1 MSRLI
6 LSIVIFGAF
15 CISALAQTTTFTYQG
30 KLSDTGSPTTNYDFE
45 FRLWDA
51 LTGGNLLATQAH
63 ANVPVTNGLFSVKV
77 DLGSSFSSGAPRYL
91 EIAVKNVGAGS
102 FTILSPRQQ
111 ITSAPYNIRSLSAA
125 NADQLGGISASGFI
139 QNTSS
144 QQPANFNISGN
155 GIIGGY
161 TKLGSDAPSIKV
173 KKLTGTTAATEGGI
187 VTIFHG
193 LDGSKILSISI
204 MVNYIPTHWVGPD
217 TNLNGLR
224 FTWVEGGGAV
234 SITNIFGGSASIL
247 SKPIKILIT
256 YEQ

>member
-187 VTIFHG
+187 ATIFHG